1 MDRHTWMYKI
11 PRATADY
18 IKGVEDF
25 ITYAMLY
32 LEKKHKEEG
41 KEQMILCP
49 CRDCN
54 NFKKYRS
61 VDTVRDH
68 LFRRGFKEGYEK
80 WIWHGEGLDSTRT
93 SGTKRGREE
102 DSMEKNDE
110 EDMENDRVI
119 DPIMLDTLQS
129 DIIVTLCEFEIFLCT
144 LKAYVRNRYRPEGS
158 IIEGYSIEETIEFC
172 TEYLATVDPI
182 GIPKSR
188 HEGRLEGHGTLGSKM
203 ISPSAELCDRAHLFV
218 LQHMTEVDPYLKEHI
233 ALIRQMHPLKSG
245 KWVTN
250 EHNRSFGRWF
260 KERVMSQLSQRPD
273 VVSNTLKWLAYGPD
287 MPRRILG
294 IENVEDEDEYDQF
307 DENPPFSMGVSTSYE
322 NEFVDADYIRND
334 HDEGVWIDGQVWAA
348 GFAAALLKKRSSATY
363 SSVEAGE
370 DNAAE
375 SETNVA
381 KLGPKE
387 PLLVEVVLLL
397 LLEKLFSFLL
407 NTPDLNQYIFSMDG
421 DKSDS
426 NSSRGKKRKPRGPTL
441 CTKLKEK
448 IKNKKTESKI
458 EFDEDG
464 TAVGDMASQFASYIG
479 TEVRLHVNINIKGWN
494 LVNEG
499 LKNMLWEDIKMH
511 WKLEDD
517 QLKKQKMIGKLL
529 KRHTRLKSLRK

>member
-93 SGTKRGREE
+93 LGTKRGREE

-110 EDMENDRVI
+110 EDMENDR
-119 DPIMLDTLQS
+119 
-129 DIIVTLCEFEIFLCT
+129 
-144 LKAYVRNRYRPEGS
+144 
-158 IIEGYSIEETIEFC
+158 
-172 TEYLATVDPI
+172 YLATVDPI

-334 HDEGVWIDGQVWAA
+334 HDEGVWIDGQAIE
-348 GFAAALLKKRSSATY
+348 RSKA
-363 SSVEAGE
+363 
-370 DNAAE
+370 
-375 SETNVA
+375 
-381 KLGPKE
+381 
-387 PLLVEVVLLL
+387 
-397 LLEKLFSFLL
+397 
-407 NTPDLNQYIFSMDG
+407 
-421 DKSDS
+421 DKQD
-426 NSSRGKKRKPRGPTL
+426 KPY
-441 CTKLKEK
+441 
-448 IKNKKTESKI
+448 
-458 EFDEDG
+458 D
-464 TAVGDMASQFASYIG
+464 
-479 TEVRLHVNINIKGWN
+479 
-494 LVNEG
+494 
-499 LKNMLWEDIKMH
+499 DIKVLNVTVPLICSMY
-511 WKLEDD
+511 L
-517 QLKKQKMIGKLL
+517 
-529 KRHTRLKSLRK
+529 

>member
-119 DPIMLDTLQS
+119 DPIMLDTLQY

-334 HDEGVWIDGQVWAA
+334 HDEGVWIDGQI
-348 GFAAALLKKRSSATY
+348 FMMYIHKLCKDL
-363 SSVEAGE
+363 E
-370 DNAAE
+370 DNSFAFMCPSVLALARE
-375 SETNVA
+375 SKYHNDTSRYMC
-381 KLGPKE
+381 
-387 PLLVEVVLLL
+387 EVM
-397 LLEKLFSFLL
+397 
-407 NTPDLNQYIFSMDG
+407 TG
-421 DKSDS
+421 A
-426 NSSRGKKRKPRGPTL
+426 
-441 CTKLKEK
+441 KEK
-448 IKNKKTESKI
+448 RFVLAPYIQSKHWMLLMFCVDESAVYV
-458 EFDEDG
+458 FDP
-464 TAVGDMASQFASYIG
+464 
-479 TEVRLHVNINIKGWN
+479 L
-494 LVNEG
+494 
-499 LKNMLWEDIKMH
+499 
-511 WKLEDD
+511 
-517 QLKKQKMIGKLL
+517 KQK
-529 KRHTRLKSLRK
+529 RHIHVKDPFETSAGDEYGLILAERLQQGHDLMRY

>member
-93 SGTKRGREE
+93 SGTKRTREE
-102 DSMEKNDE
+102 DSMENNDE
-110 EDMENDRVI
+110 EDMDNDR
-119 DPIMLDTLQS
+119 
-129 DIIVTLCEFEIFLCT
+129 
-144 LKAYVRNRYRPEGS
+144 
-158 IIEGYSIEETIEFC
+158 
-172 TEYLATVDPI
+172 YLAVVDPI

-203 ISPSAELCDRAHLFV
+203 ISPTAELCDKAHLFV

-260 KERVMSQLSQRPD
+260 KERVMSQLTQRPA

-307 DENPPFSMGVSTSYE
+307 DENPPFSMGLSTSYE
-322 NEFVDADYIRND
+322 NEFVNADYIRND
-334 HDEGVWIDGQVWAA
+334 HDEGVWIDGQ
-348 GFAAALLKKRSSATY
+348 GISSSCPYT
-363 SSVEAGE
+363 
-370 DNAAE
+370 
-375 SETNVA
+375 
-381 KLGPKE
+381 
-387 PLLVEVVLLL
+387 PL
-397 LLEKLFSFLL
+397 S
-407 NTPDLNQYIFSMDG
+407 ISG
-421 DKSDS
+421 
-426 NSSRGKKRKPRGPTL
+426 
-441 CTKLKEK
+441 C
-448 IKNKKTESKI
+448 
-458 EFDEDG
+458 
-464 TAVGDMASQFASYIG
+464 
-479 TEVRLHVNINIKGWN
+479 
-494 LVNEG
+494 
-499 LKNMLWEDIKMH
+499 
-511 WKLEDD
+511 
-517 QLKKQKMIGKLL
+517 
-529 KRHTRLKSLRK
+529 

>member
-1 MDRHTWMYKI
+1 MDRHTWIYKI

-32 LEKKHKEEG
+32 VEKKHKEEG

-80 WIWHGEGLDSTRT
+80 WIWHGDGLVSTRT
-93 SGTKRGREE
+93 SGTKRRREE
-102 DSMEKNDE
+102 DSMEKNDD
-110 EDMENDRVI
+110 EDMENDMVI

-158 IIEGYSIEETIEFC
+158 IIEGYSVEETIEFC

-182 GIPKSR
+182 GIPKSC

-203 ISPSAELCDRAHLFV
+203 ISPTAELCDRAHLFV

-233 ALIRQMHPLKSG
+233 ALIRQKHPLKSG

-260 KERVMSQLSQRPD
+260 KERVMSQLSQRHE

-287 MPRRILG
+287 MPG
-294 IENVEDEDEYDQF
+294 ISSSCPYTPLSAVF
-307 DENPPFSMGVSTSYE
+307 DKVNL
-322 NEFVDADYIRND
+322 R
-334 HDEGVWIDGQVWAA
+334 
-348 GFAAALLKKRSSATY
+348 
-363 SSVEAGE
+363 
-370 DNAAE
+370 
-375 SETNVA
+375 
-381 KLGPKE
+381 
-387 PLLVEVVLLL
+387 
-397 LLEKLFSFLL
+397 
-407 NTPDLNQYIFSMDG
+407 YIFAMDG

-426 NSSRGKKRKPRGPTL
+426 NSSRGNKRKTRGPTL

-494 LVNEG
+494 LVNKG
-499 LKNMLWEDIKMH
+499 LKNMLWEDIKQQSIGNSNNRLTSGS
-511 WKLEDD
+511 KLP
-517 QLKKQKMIGKLL
+517 LA
-529 KRHTRLKSLRK
+529 

>member
-110 EDMENDRVI
+110 EDMENDR
-119 DPIMLDTLQS
+119 
-129 DIIVTLCEFEIFLCT
+129 
-144 LKAYVRNRYRPEGS
+144 
-158 IIEGYSIEETIEFC
+158 
-172 TEYLATVDPI
+172 
-182 GIPKSR
+182 
-188 HEGRLEGHGTLGSKM
+188 
-203 ISPSAELCDRAHLFV
+203 
-218 LQHMTEVDPYLKEHI
+218 
-233 ALIRQMHPLKSG
+233 
-245 KWVTN
+245 
-250 EHNRSFGRWF
+250 
-260 KERVMSQLSQRPD
+260 
-273 VVSNTLKWLAYGPD
+273 
-287 MPRRILG
+287 RRILG

-517 QLKKQKMIGKLL
+517 QLKKQVMEAAGKSWKDFKGNLAHVEHAPFCSFHPSL
-529 KRHTRLKSLRK
+529 VTSIFNISTVFDPLYTRIEKKCYYSYT

>member
-334 HDEGVWIDGQVWAA
+334 HDEGVWIDGKFYFTLVGLGGWICCCI
-348 GFAAALLKKRSSATY
+348 
-363 SSVEAGE
+363 
-370 DNAAE
+370 AE
-375 SETNVA
+375 S
-381 KLGPKE
+381 K
-387 PLLVEVVLLL
+387 
-397 LLEKLFSFLL
+397 
-407 NTPDLNQYIFSMDG
+407 YIFSMDG

>member
-287 MPRRILG
+287 MPVR
-294 IENVEDEDEYDQF
+294 
-307 DENPPFSMGVSTSYE
+307 SYE
-322 NEFVDADYIRND
+322 SYDVNGYTFYTQRQDAKSTMQNS
-334 HDEGVWIDGQVWAA
+334 GV
-348 GFAAALLKKRSSATY
+348 
-363 SSVEAGE
+363 SVEASSTEFGRGNDRASRDVKQSYYG
-370 DNAAE
+370 DNC
-375 SETNVA
+375 
-381 KLGPKE
+381 
-387 PLLVEVVLLL
+387 
-397 LLEKLFSFLL
+397 
-407 NTPDLNQYIFSMDG
+407 
-421 DKSDS
+421 
-426 NSSRGKKRKPRGPTL
+426 L
-441 CTKLKEK
+441 C
-448 IKNKKTESKI
+448 
-458 EFDEDG
+458 
-464 TAVGDMASQFASYIG
+464 
-479 TEVRLHVNINIKGWN
+479 
-494 LVNEG
+494 
-499 LKNMLWEDIKMH
+499 
-511 WKLEDD
+511 
-517 QLKKQKMIGKLL
+517 
-529 KRHTRLKSLRK
+529 